1 MVRHQECL
9 ALRVNTLIVK
19 RARRLVKSLLQ
30 LDGRHSARQLLERA
44 LLWRLVEPPSH
55 QARAVT
61 EAIAG
66 DVIIAHFNHELGAKR
81 LPLGGPRRAPAAWT
95 AWRVSREAGRGHK
108 PFQAFGKGRLFVVGE
123 SRGKAHMMKETF
135 VVVEAEQQ

>member
-1 MVRHQECL
+1 L
-9 ALRVNTLIVK
+9 LIALTSSSSSG
-19 RARRLVKSLLQ
+19 LVKSLLQ
-30 LDGRHSARQLLERA
+30 LNGRHSARQLLERA

-108 PFQAFGKGRLFVVGE
+108 PFQAF
-123 SRGKAHMMKETF
+123 AHMMKETF